1 MYRRTRQEQ
10 ANIYSPEQIRRVLT
24 GSGISVEGE
33 VDSDFIV
40 FCPYHANYRTPAAE
54 VSKERGTFFCFSCH
68 ESRSLV
74 DFVIHST
81 GKSFFEAT
89 RFIDSLAV
97 EVDILDS
104 VNKVLEVKPELEPY
118 DELLIKRLN
127 NQALN
132 SPRAMRYY
140 EGRRVTV
147 ESIKKFYLGYSENQD
162 MITIPMHSPDGSM
175 FVGFVA
181 RSVEGKDF
189 KNTPKLPKSKI
200 LFNLHRAKAYDT
212 VYVVESSFDAI
223 RLDQCGIPAV
233 ATLGANVPRTQVELL
248 TKHFNNVIVIPD
260 NDDAG
265 QDMARRIIDKM
276 GSRATA
282 IGIPSRF
289 KDIGDM
295 TDDDIGELTK
305 RVSDPLLSMYI

>member
-1 MYRRTRQEQ
+1 MYRRFRQEQ
-10 ANIYSPEQIRRVLT
+10 TNLYSPEQVKRVLQ
-24 GSGISVEGE
+24 GSGISIESE
-33 VDSDFIV
+33 VDSDYLV
-40 FCPYHANYRTPAAE
+40 FCPYHNNYRTPAGE
-54 VSKERGTFFCFSCH
+54 VSKDRGTFFCFSCH

-74 DFVIHST
+74 EFVMHVT
-81 GKSFFEAT
+81 HKPYFEAM
-89 RFIDSLAV
+89 RFIESAKS
-97 EVDILDS
+97 EVDILSSMD
-104 VNKVLEVKPELEPY
+104 KMFEEKPEFVPF
-118 DELLIKRLN
+118 DEVLIKRLS
-127 NQALN
+127 NQALE

-140 EGRRVTV
+140 EGRRITV

-162 MITIPMHSPDGSM
+162 MVTIPMTSPDGSM

-200 LFNLHRAKAYDT
+200 LFNLHRAKLHDT

-223 RLDQCGIPAV
+223 RLDQCGVPAV

-248 TKHFNNVIVIPD
+248 TKNFNSVIVIPD

-265 QDMARRIIDKM
+265 QEMAKRIVEKM
-276 GSRATA
+276 GPRASV
-282 IGIPSRF
+282 IGIPNRF

-295 TDDDIGELTK
+295 TDADITELTN
-305 RVSDPLLSMYI
+305 RISDPLLAMY